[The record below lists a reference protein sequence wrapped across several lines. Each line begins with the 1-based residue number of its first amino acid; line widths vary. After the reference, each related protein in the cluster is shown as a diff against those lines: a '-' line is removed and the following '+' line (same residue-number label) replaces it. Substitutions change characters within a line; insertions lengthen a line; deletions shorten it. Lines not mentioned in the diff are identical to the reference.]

1 MGTGLYVIIFLLD
14 AATAASSADVSTPS
28 NDNPVSI

>member
-1 MGTGLYVIIFLLD
+1 MGTGLYVYYFLD